1 MRRLIVLLGLAALA
15 VPHAVSA
22 QVVYG
27 GSSTLADTVLQGG
40 AMQGFQSKSGVKFE
54 IADTSGTGK
63 GLKALAEG
71 KVNVVGAGRT
81 LTPDERKS
89 GLLASIVAYDGLALY
104 VNKANGVKDLTRDQL
119 KDVFTGK
126 VKNWKEVGGKDA
138 PILPIVEPLASKRAT
153 VQLVQEL
160 VMDGAPFVAGIREM
174 EQLKEQ
180 MAEVARNPGA
190 LCIASVGFLG
200 TAPADV
206 KAGVHAVAIDG
217 TEASDANI
225 RSGAYL
231 LSRPMLFVTKGI
243 PAGDVKKFVDYMLS
257 RDGQAIVE
265 KFFVAV
271 KK

>member
-1 MRRLIVLLGLAALA
+1 MRRLIVLLGLTVLAAPQVA
-15 VPHAVSA
+15 AA

-40 AMQGFQSKSGVKFE
+40 AIQGFQSKTGVALQV
-54 IADTSGTGK
+54 ADTSGTGK

-81 LTPDERKS
+81 LTPEERKA
-89 GLLASIVAYDGLALY
+89 GLLGTIVAYDGLALY
-104 VNKANGVKDLTRDQL
+104 VNKANPVKDLSKDQL
-119 KDVFTGK
+119 KDIFTGK
-126 VKNWKEVGGKDA
+126 VKNWKEVGGKDG

-160 VMDGAPFVAGIREM
+160 VMDGAPFVVGIREM
-174 EQLKEQ
+174 EQLKDQ
-180 MAEVARNPGA
+180 LVEVSRNEGA

-200 TAPADV
+200 SVAPNV
-206 KAGVHAVAIDG
+206 KAAVHAVAIDA
-217 TEASDANI
+217 TDASDGNI

-231 LSRPMLFVTKGI
+231 LSRPMLFVTKGL
-243 PAGDVKKFVDYMLS
+243 PSGDVKRFVDFMLS
-257 RDGQAIVE
+257 KDGQTIVE